1 LWAYISSGCDR
12 KKKPGCS
19 GEGVVLKMKGRGAMQ
34 ITERVY
40 LVGSGSAGFSLT
52 FHSDCHV
59 YLIDGGGE
67 LALIDAGT
75 GPGRPEILDN
85 IRSHGFAP
93 EDVGYLFLTHLH
105 ADHAG
110 GSAGLRADM
119 PNLRVLVSED
129 VAHVLAQGDEKA
141 ISLDLGKE
149 VGYYEPDYRFEPCPV
164 DVKLVDG
171 HATPVGDVEIRAI
184 DTPGHCAGHMCFTME
199 DGGRTT
205 LFSGDNLFSGGKILL
220 QPLPDCDLQAHLR
233 SIEKLVD
240 LGVDVFL
247 PGHGSI
253 SLKDGQR
260 HIDEAMSWTKR
271 GLVPPSLL

>member
-1 LWAYISSGCDR
+1 MYR
-12 KKKPGCS
+12 R
-19 GEGVVLKMKGRGAMQ
+19 LKTLGPWLLVAM
-34 ITERVY
+34 
-40 LVGSGSAGFSLT
+40 LGSA
-52 FHSDCHV
+52 
-59 YLIDGGGE
+59 
-67 LALIDAGT
+67 LATGCAFFAGKDVS
-75 GPGRPEILDN
+75 RPI
-85 IRSHGFAP
+85 A
-93 EDVGYLFLTHLH
+93 
-105 ADHAG
+105 A
-110 GSAGLRADM
+110 
-119 PNLRVLVSED
+119 
-129 VAHVLAQGDEKA
+129 K
-141 ISLDLGKE
+141 
-149 VGYYEPDYRFEPCPV
+149 PDYRFEPCPV

-199 DGGRTT
+199 QGGRTT
-205 LFSGDNLFSGGKILL
+205 LFSGDNVFSGGKILL

-240 LGVDVFL
+240 LGVEVFL